1 MLKQVVQVVHPRQT
15 PCAGMDL
22 TLHNPRKMRLCRL
35 CRLCTPAPA
44 KKTSNAS
51 ARWAPALPTSAAG
64 VMTRLSSCG
73 SRWSGQPSAK
83 PVASLSPCRRWRDGL
98 ATSYDAATYQ
108 LSMDRVQLNLRLPVP
123 LVAALK
129 TQAQQQGITLTAL
142 VEQQLSGDSKPASSD
157 LAAIEQRLAA
167 LEQGRL
173 ASPTRVI
180 PALRLVEK
188 IPNRLLPATPP
199 GSAGPI
205 TTAELAE
212 LLAVRRGTLNA
223 RISRAGGAAVGL
235 ELNGWRCVALVVPP
249 RGGPARALWE
259 PAG

>member
-1 MLKQVVQVVHPRQT
+1 
-15 PCAGMDL
+15 
-22 TLHNPRKMRLCRL
+22 
-35 CRLCTPAPA
+35 
-44 KKTSNAS
+44 
-51 ARWAPALPTSAAG
+51 
-64 VMTRLSSCG
+64 
-73 SRWSGQPSAK
+73 
-83 PVASLSPCRRWRDGL
+83 
-98 ATSYDAATYQ
+98 
-108 LSMDRVQLNLRLPVP
+108 MDRVQLNLRLPVP

-167 LEQGRL
+167 LEQDRL

-180 PALRLVEK
+180 PALRLVEE

-199 GSAGPI
+199 AIGCAGPI

-223 RISRAGGAAVGL
+223 RMSRAGGAAVGL

-259 PAG
+259 PVG